1 MYLFSFTEYMG
12 PAEVTIMVDSCDS
25 AMYSF
30 YRSFTANVLKYVSVE
45 DNKVKF
51 NAASFCSQVQ
61 PMTSYQD
68 LYYVHQSLSYDNI
81 MARKT
86 WTASEIIG
94 DYILHFSNI
103 KSANKFGIVMIN
115 DASYEP
121 DLAMISKVAFQQG
134 ITLLAMGIN
143 SGMGISAQLQAK
155 LNLITTKQN
164 TTMMSHKIERRQ
176 TKQTK
181 NTTKNTTLMNH
192 KIERRQTKQ
201 TINNEKS
208 CYTCILFYYT

>member
-1 MYLFSFTEYMG
+1 MYLFSFVEYMG
-12 PAEVTIMVDSCDS
+12 PAEVTIMIDSCDS

-51 NAASFCSQVQ
+51 NSASFCSQVQ

-155 LNLITTKQN
+155 LNLISKD
-164 TTMMSHKIERRQ
+164 R
-176 TKQTK
+176 
-181 NTTKNTTLMNH
+181 TTLVPSLNGINVQGTAFLITNIANIGRSYFLQH
-192 KIERRQTKQ
+192 KLLNVVNKKNPKKPYI
-201 TINNEKS
+201 I
-208 CYTCILFYYT
+208 